1 MNDPRAE
8 SKEYSTNPP
17 STDLTSAPIQTQL
30 LWSSLFPL
38 VLFGLLS
45 ILVTASA
52 LYHLTQNL
60 VKQRNSSQVQTLAAS
75 LAPNMTGGKIPDQQE
90 LLADI
95 RIADTEKSVTVY
107 IINDRWQPVVS
118 SDTSADP
125 ILLSTAEFKQI
136 SQNSIPYSTLI
147 SSSITND
154 EVMASAAAIPGTG
167 YSVVMVEP
175 WLTIMAPAANY
186 QFLLAVLAVLGIGL
200 SLTMLSVTINRIIQP
215 IQILSEIAAG
225 AVPGSVFHPIKEYGA
240 VEIRKLINAFNRMVI
255 SLAEQQSA
263 LQQYAHKA
271 LLSQEEERQRL
282 SHELHDG
289 TLQDL
294 VGLSQRV
301 ELCQNELDIDP
312 QLAHERLNEIHD
324 LLNQALQDVR
334 RISIALRPPVLEDF
348 GLVVAIDALCQ
359 EMNQYKSSLLCEFKV
374 SGESR
379 RLIADMELA
388 VYRVVQEALTNI
400 RKHAPDATQVTV
412 VLEFTDTEVL
422 ARISNN
428 GSVFSNQGIQEYVH
442 DGHLGLAGMHER
454 ARLFGGEFSI
464 ESSEDQKT
472 VITIHLPISEEMN

>member
-8 SKEYSTNPP
+8 SKDDSTNPP

-75 LAPNMTGGKIPDQQE
+75 LAPNMTGWKIPDQQE
-90 LLADI
+90 LLADM

-125 ILLSTAEFKQI
+125 ILLSTAELKQI
-136 SQNSIPYSTLI
+136 SQNSTPYSSLI
-147 SSSITND
+147 SSSITDD
-154 EVMASAAAIPGTG
+154 EVMASVAAIPGTG

-200 SLTMLSVTINRIIQP
+200 SLTMLSATINRIIQP

-225 AVPGSVFHPIKEYGA
+225 AVPGSVFHPINEYGA
-240 VEIRKLINAFNRMVI
+240 VEIRKLINAFNQMVI
-255 SLAEQQSA
+255 RLAEQQSA
-263 LQQYAHKA
+263 LQQYSHKA

-374 SGESR
+374 SGKSR

-412 VLEFTDTEVL
+412 ALEFTDTEVL
-422 ARISNN
+422 ARISND
-428 GSVFSNQGIQEYVH
+428 GSAFSNQGIQEYVH
-442 DGHLGLAGMHER
+442 DGHLGLAGMYER

-464 ESSEDQKT
+464 ESREDQKT